1 MNALLLQT
9 DTASPMLA
17 DAQQATCSSIIYN
30 AVPVALCLLDTHLR
44 ILSSNRRMTEI
55 TVSGSQDI
63 VGRSL
68 FEVMPGIAAQLEPDL
83 SRALRGERVADLE
96 LASIGVDNTRESQ
109 TFLIS
114 IEPLSGSTGEVQG
127 VPVLCPRHHRAQ
139 ASRGG
144 TAGK

>member
-44 ILSSNRRMTEI
+44 ILSSNRRMAEI

-68 FEVMPGIAAQLEPDL
+68 SEVMPGIAAQLELDL

-96 LASIGVDNTRESQ
+96 LASIGVDGESQ

-114 IEPLSGSTGEVQG
+114 PRAVIWIDRRGSRRT
-127 VPVLCPRHHRAQ
+127 VLCPRHHRAQ